1 MMELLT
7 GKRFQLKWKNKIPIR
22 IKNSIFLM
30 NSQVN
35 SSVSNL
41 SQIIWTVISRR
52 FGGCM
57 TQNGGLRQI
66 DSILSLHLPHSY
78 MYVIKLETTNDI
90 NEERWFCSVCCSE
103 TFSWFYRSRELWE
116 NKSFSVLHSYISF
129 MFIRPKN

>member
-41 SQIIWTVISRR
+41 SQIIRTVISRR

-57 TQNGGLRQI
+57 TQNGRLRQI
-66 DSILSLHLPHSY
+66 DSILSLHLPHTY

-90 NEERWFCSVCCSE
+90 NEER
-103 TFSWFYRSRELWE
+103 
-116 NKSFSVLHSYISF
+116 
-129 MFIRPKN
+129 